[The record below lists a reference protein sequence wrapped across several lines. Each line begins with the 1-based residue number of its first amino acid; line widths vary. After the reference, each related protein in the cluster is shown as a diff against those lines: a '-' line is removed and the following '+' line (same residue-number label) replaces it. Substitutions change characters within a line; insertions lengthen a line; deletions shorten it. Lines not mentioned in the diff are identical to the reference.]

1 MQDHL
6 FLIVGVAV
14 AVAAIGRW
22 RGFNPAIALIGA
34 GLALEFIFPS
44 VTAGDINPE
53 LVLSLVLAP
62 LVFAAGLGSSA
73 VDLSR
78 VRRSVLLLAVG
89 LVIITTFVVGW
100 VVSAV
105 VGLSLAAACALGAIL
120 APTDAV
126 AASSVAKKIGLPQRV
141 QLVIEGESLANDGTA
156 LTVLRVAVVA
166 AVAGSV
172 TLFDAGEILFLAV
185 VGGIGVGVV
194 GGFGV
199 SWLIRLSGVPVIVNS
214 ILIITPFVLYR
225 ISESIE
231 GSGLLTMVIAGVWIA
246 HTTYAS
252 SQYESRIQAT
262 AVWSL
267 ITFLLEAIAFCLVG
281 VELFETASGVTQAPR
296 WQLLA
301 LIVSIT
307 LLLFLLRALF
317 MWLWFLLGPRLVAK
331 AFEDRRST
339 AKDFVAISLLG
350 VRGPVSVLAAFSIPA
365 DFPGRA
371 FVITLTFGVVIL
383 SLLLTTVASPIIDRL
398 NLSTTTDE
406 LSLAHARASV
416 AKAALKRLDEIVAEA
431 DQSGDPIPE
440 SMVNRLRSMAV
451 RRVELHTA
459 EPDRAAEVK
468 THVRTIRGIQR
479 EMLRAERSAL
489 VRLERTTKTP
499 GPVIRDLTNDIDV
512 RRRAIG

>member
-1 MQDHL
+1 M
-6 FLIVGVAV
+6 AV
-14 AVAAIGRW
+14 TVAAIGRW
-22 RGFNPAIALIGA
+22 RGFNPAIALIAA

-44 VTAGDINPE
+44 VTAGDLDPE
-53 LVLSLVLAP
+53 LILSLVLAP
-62 LVFAAGLGSSA
+62 LVFAAGLASSA
-73 VDLSR
+73 VDLRR

-89 LVIITTFVVGW
+89 LVVITTFAVGW
-100 VVSAV
+100 AVSAV
-105 VGLSLAAACALGAIL
+105 VGLSFAAACALGAIL

-156 LTVLRVAVVA
+156 LTILRVAVAAAGAA
-166 AVAGSV
+166 AVAGSI
-172 TLFDAGEILFLAV
+172 TLFDAAEILFLAV
-185 VGGIGVGVV
+185 VGGIAVGVI
-194 GGFGV
+194 GGFAV

-214 ILIITPFVLYR
+214 ILIITPFALYR
-225 ISESIE
+225 ISEAIE

-267 ITFLLEAIAFCLVG
+267 ITFLLEALAFCLVG
-281 VELFETASGVTQAPR
+281 VELFETASGVTQAPK
-296 WQLLA
+296 WGLLA
-301 LIVSIT
+301 LVVSIT
-307 LLLFLLRALF
+307 LLLFLLRATF
-317 MWLWFLLGPRLVAK
+317 MGLWFLLGPKLASR

-339 AKDFVAISLLG
+339 AKDFIAISLLG

-365 DFPGRA
+365 DFTGRA

-398 NLSTTTDE
+398 NLSTETDE
-406 LSLAHARASV
+406 HSLAHARASV
-416 AKAALKRLDEIVAEA
+416 AKAALKRLDEIVTEA
-431 DQSGDPIPE
+431 DRNGDPISE

-468 THVRTIRGIQR
+468 THVRTMRSIQR
-479 EMLRAERSAL
+479 EMLQAERSAL

-499 GPVIRDLTNDIDV
+499 GPVIRDLTNDIDI
-512 RRRAIG
+512 RQRAIS